1 MAAFTRW
8 LADATEMA
16 AKTGPAQGTKTRP
29 RLRPSTK
36 PPPERGVP
44 GRAQPAERPFHPVP
58 DRRHDQAQ
66 GQDQQQRD
74 PEPVQ
79 EVLRQAEGLRM
90 ALPSR
95 TVRLKL
101 TTRPAIIRT
110 GRRQLA
116 PVDPPAT
123 TTGRTGTMHGEMPV
137 IRPPRKATTSNSAI
151 GALICLDR
159 RCSVSYSGRALVDVE
174 PLLIMKP
181 YAS

>member
-1 MAAFTRW
+1 
-8 LADATEMA
+8 
-16 AKTGPAQGTKTRP
+16 
-29 RLRPSTK
+29 
-36 PPPERGVP
+36 
-44 GRAQPAERPFHPVP
+44 
-58 DRRHDQAQ
+58 
-66 GQDQQQRD
+66 
-74 PEPVQ
+74 
-79 EVLRQAEGLRM
+79 M

-101 TTRPAIIRT
+101 TTRPAMIRT

-137 IRPPRKATTSNSAI
+137 IRPPRKATTSSSAI
-151 GALICLDR
+151 GALVCLIAGAQCR
-159 RCSVSYSGRALVDVE
+159 PPGRTLVDVE